1 MTTDRDRPIHVLTEG
16 EPPTP
21 QGKTKGKHMR
31 TMKRIAAATAVVS
44 ALTMTAACGGS
55 SSGDTAAEDST
66 SSSAPSSSPAAPES
80 SDAMADPAANLV
92 GPGCAAYAEQV
103 PDGSGSVAGM
113 AQDPVATAA
122 SNNPLLKTL
131 VAAVSGKLNPKVNL
145 VDTLNGGE
153 FTVFAPVDS
162 AFAKLPK
169 ATVKTLSTPK
179 GAATRQSVLTY
190 HVVPGPIAPD
200 EIVGMHKTVQG
211 GTVKVTGSGDNLK
224 VDGSSSVVCGGVQT
238 ANATVYLI
246 DSVLMP
252 KM

>member
-1 MTTDRDRPIHVLTEG
+1 MKNV
-16 EPPTP
+16 
-21 QGKTKGKHMR
+21 KR
-31 TMKRIAAATAVVS
+31 TVAAAGLAAAAAMGMSLTTAGS
-44 ALTMTAACGGS
+44 AS
-55 SSGDTAAEDST
+55 AE
-66 SSSAPSSSPAAPES
+66 
-80 SDAMADPAANLV
+80 LV
-92 GPGCAAYAEQV
+92 GTACTAYAEKV
-103 PDGSGSVAGM
+103 PTGPGSVAGM
-113 AQDPVATAA
+113 AMDPVAVAA
-122 SNNPLLKTL
+122 SNNPMLTTL
-131 VAAVSGKLNPKVNL
+131 TKAISGQLNPKVNL

-179 GAATRQSVLTY
+179 GAATLQSVLTY
-190 HVVPGPIAPD
+190 HVVPGQIAPD
-200 EIVGMHKTVQG
+200 EIAGTHKTVQG